1 MHLKEQTK
9 TGATRTLTTAICDW
23 LVGLCFREKQKIES
37 HKTSLLGVE
46 CIEGHFAFVREA
58 IMDLTTLFYN
68 LREEVSCSVCS
79 DLFTDPKHLSCLHSF
94 CLKCLNRWYET
105 CGGGQAIKCPKCQ
118 TLSRVPAS
126 GDLKDLPT
134 SFYLNGLIDVLA
146 IKECK
151 NTQVTCGN
159 CDKKSSEA
167 SYCFQCCIFYCEQCL
182 VGHNMMR
189 DKKEHRVLAVKEFQ
203 DKDYE
208 DVLKRPVFCS
218 KERHQ
223 KEELKYYCKECET
236 ALCQTCVILNHGGH
250 DLRLIEEEA
259 ENKTLEIKSILQS
272 QREGLD
278 GKLNVIVQLDEDCAK
293 VIQQSEIARRDVQR
307 FADGLIKT
315 IQAKMKNI
323 ITAVENQ
330 TKKSLESLKAKR
342 SAIQQ
347 QVNAT
352 ESSLKEAD
360 KLLKRSTTA
369 EVVQLRKSLQTIFQG
384 LNQTESIVHDPSS
397 LQTLVFVENQ
407 KTIDT
412 VNGEELGFLCME
424 EGYRKKPSEFLAEG
438 KGLKEGTVGRKAQFN
453 LITRNA
459 ERKQWY
465 YEGDRVTVEIKDE
478 QERECVTQ
486 VKIDDNKNGIYK
498 ITYFPIVQGTF
509 KLLVKVNGEHISC
522 SPFTVILKP
531 FQAKPVLSFGKE
543 GSGDGMFEYPLGVAV
558 SDKDEIVVADQ
569 CKHRV
574 QVFDSN
580 GTFLRSFGH
589 KGVNAGEFNCPYGI
603 AINKDRNIFVADRYN
618 HRVQIFSW
626 EGRHLGSFGGKGS
639 LDSQLDHPWG
649 LSLDSAG
656 NVIVADIGNRL
667 IKIFTPDGRFV
678 TKIGGKGSFSFPVH
692 CVQCGEYFIV
702 SDSDEHCIKVFN
714 NVGHFQYKFGRQ
726 GQGDGEF
733 KYPRFLSMTQ
743 SKHLLVCDKVNNRIQ
758 VFELDGKFVGKF
770 GTNGR
775 KLGEFK
781 NPFSVAVLS
790 DDQIVV
796 CDKTN
801 HRMQIFR

>member
-1 MHLKEQTK
+1 M
-9 TGATRTLTTAICDW
+9 TLTVAVCDW
-23 LVGLCFREKQKIES
+23 LVVLYFREKLKIES

-46 CIEGHFAFVREA
+46 CIEGHFAFVPEA
-58 IMDLTTLFYN
+58 IMDLTKLFHN

-94 CLKCLNRWYET
+94 CLKCLKRWYET
-105 CGGGQAIKCPKCQ
+105 CGGGEAIKCPKCQ
-118 TLSRVPAS
+118 TLSRIPAS

-151 NTQVTCGN
+151 KTQVTCGN

-236 ALCQTCVILNHGGH
+236 ALCQTCVTLNHGGH

-278 GKLNVIVQLDEDCAK
+278 AKLNVIAQLDEDCAK
-293 VIQQSEIARRDVQR
+293 LIQQSEIARRDVQK

-315 IQAKMKNI
+315 IQAKMQNI
-323 ITAVENQ
+323 ITSVEKQ
-330 TKKSLESLKAKR
+330 TKKSLESLKAK
-342 SAIQQ
+342 SSEIQQ
-347 QVNAT
+347 QINVT
-352 ESSLKEAD
+352 ESSLEEAD

-369 EVVQLRKSLQTIFQG
+369 EVVQLKKSLQTIFDG
-384 LNQTESIVHDPSS
+384 LNQTEPIVHDPSS
-397 LQTLVFVENQ
+397 LQTFVFVENQ
-407 KTIDT
+407 KMLDV
-412 VNGEELGFLCME
+412 VNGEELGFLK
-424 EGYRKKPSEFLAEG
+424 EGNRTKPSESLAEG
-438 KGLKEGTVGRKAQFN
+438 EGLKEGTVARKAQFN
-453 LITRNA
+453 LITRNK
-459 ERKQWY
+459 ERKQCY
-465 YEGDRVTVEIKDE
+465 DERNRVSVEIKDE
-478 QERECVTQ
+478 QGQECVTQ
-486 VKIDDNKNGIYK
+486 VQMDDNKNGIYK
-498 ITYFPIVQGTF
+498 ITYYPRINGTF

-531 FQAKPVLSFGKE
+531 FQVKPVLSFGKK
-543 GSGDGMFEYPLGVAV
+543 GSGDGMFKFPLGVAV
-558 SDKDEIVVADQ
+558 SDRDEIVVADNDN
-569 CKHRV
+569 HRV
-574 QVFDSN
+574 QVFDGN

-589 KGVNAGEFNCPYGI
+589 KGENAGEFNCPIGI
-603 AINKDRNIFVADRYN
+603 AINKDRNIFVADNNN
-618 HRVQIFSW
+618 HRVHILSW
-626 EGRHLGSFGGKGS
+626 EGRHLSSFGGKGS
-639 LDSQLDHPWG
+639 LDSQFSRPWG
-649 LSLDSAG
+649 LSLDSTG
-656 NVIVADIGNRL
+656 NVIIADKGHKL

-678 TKIGGKGSFSFPVH
+678 MKIGGQGSLKDSLD

-702 SDSDEHCIKVFN
+702 SDSDEHCIKVFSRE
-714 NVGHFQYKFGRQ
+714 GHFQYKFGKK
-726 GQGDGEF
+726 GEGDGEF
-733 KYPRFLSMTQ
+733 NYPCFLSVTQ
-743 SKHLLVCDKVNNRIQ
+743 SKHLLVCDWDNHRIQ

-770 GTNGR
+770 GTNGS
-775 KLGEFK
+775 KLGEF
-781 NPFSVAVLS
+781 NYPFSVAVLS
-790 DDQIVV
+790 NDQIVV
-796 CDKTN
+796 SDYNN
-801 HRMQIFR
+801 HRIQIFQ

>member
-1 MHLKEQTK
+1 M
-9 TGATRTLTTAICDW
+9 
-23 LVGLCFREKQKIES
+23 IES
-37 HKTSLLGVE
+37 HKISFVE
-46 CIEGHFAFVREA
+46 RIEGHFSLVPEA
-58 IMDLTTLFYN
+58 IMDLTTLFHN

-79 DLFTDPKHLSCLHSF
+79 DLFTDPRHLSCLHSF

-105 CGGGQAIKCPKCQ
+105 CGGGQTIKCPKCQ

-151 NTQVTCGN
+151 KTQVTCGN

-218 KERHQ
+218 KEGHQ

-236 ALCQTCVILNHGGH
+236 ALCQTCVTLNHGGH
-250 DLRLIEEEA
+250 DLKLIEEEA
-259 ENKTLEIKSILQS
+259 KNKTLEIKSILKS

-278 GKLNVIVQLDEDCAK
+278 AKLNVIAQLDEDCAK
-293 VIQQSEIARRDVQR
+293 VIQQSEIARRDVQK
-307 FADGLIKT
+307 FVDGLIKT

-347 QVNAT
+347 QINAT

-360 KLLKRSTTA
+360 KLLKRSTNA
-369 EVVQLRKSLQTIFQG
+369 EVVQLKKSSQTIFHRVDQI
-384 LNQTESIVHDPSS
+384 EPIVYGPSS
-397 LQTLVFVENQ
+397 LQTYVFVEN
-407 KTIDT
+407 KKMLDI
-412 VNGEELGFLCME
+412 VNGEEIGVLE
-424 EGYRKKPSEFLAEG
+424 EAFRTKASESVAEG
-438 KGLKEGTVGRKAQFN
+438 EGLKEGTVARKARFN
-453 LITRNA
+453 VTTRYA

-465 YEGDRVTVEIKDE
+465 DEKDRVKVEFKDD
-478 QERECVTQ
+478 QGQECVTEVQ
-486 VKIDDNKNGIYK
+486 IDDNKDGTYK
-498 ITYFPIVQGTF
+498 ITYYPRVQGTF

-531 FQAKPVLSFGKE
+531 FQVKPVLSFGNYGWDE
-543 GSGDGMFEYPLGVAV
+543 GMFKNPRGVAV
-558 SDKDEIVVADQ
+558 SDGDEIVVADNQ
-569 CKHRV
+569 NHRV
-574 QVFDSN
+574 QVFESN

-589 KGVNAGEFNCPYGI
+589 KGENDGEFKHPFGI
-603 AINKDRNIFVADRYN
+603 AIDKDRKIFVADSNNRI
-618 HRVQIFSW
+618 QILSW
-626 EGRHLGSFGGKGS
+626 EGRHLDSFGGKGS
-639 LDSQLDHPWG
+639 LDSQLSDPWG
-649 LSLDSAG
+649 LSLDSTG
-656 NVIVADIGNRL
+656 NVIVADSGNKV

-678 TKIGGKGSFSFPVH
+678 MKIGEQGSFSYPVH
-692 CVQCGEYFIV
+692 CVQCGEYFIA
-702 SDSDEHCIKVFN
+702 SDSVEHCIKVFN
-714 NVGHFQYKFGRQ
+714 REGHFQYKFGKQ

-733 KYPRFLSMTQ
+733 NRPRFLSVTQ
-743 SKHLLVCDKVNNRIQ
+743 SKHLLVCDKNNLIIQ
-758 VFELDGKFVGKF
+758 VFELDGKFVGI
-770 GTNGR
+770 
-775 KLGEFK
+775 
-781 NPFSVAVLS
+781 
-790 DDQIVV
+790 Q
-796 CDKTN
+796 
-801 HRMQIFR
+801 

>member
-1 MHLKEQTK
+1 
-9 TGATRTLTTAICDW
+9 
-23 LVGLCFREKQKIES
+23 
-37 HKTSLLGVE
+37 
-46 CIEGHFAFVREA
+46 
-58 IMDLTTLFYN
+58 MDLTTLFYN

-151 NTQVTCGN
+151 KTQVTCGN

-236 ALCQTCVILNHGGH
+236 ALCQTCVTLNHGGH

-278 GKLNVIVQLDEDCAK
+278 AKLNVIAQLDEDCAK

-347 QVNAT
+347 QINAT

-369 EVVQLRKSLQTIFQG
+369 EVVQLKKSLQTIFDG
-384 LNQTESIVHDPSS
+384 LNQTEPIVHDPSS
-397 LQTLVFVENQ
+397 LQTFVFVENQ
-407 KTIDT
+407 KMLDV
-412 VNGEELGFLCME
+412 VNGEELGFLK
-424 EGYRKKPSEFLAEG
+424 EGNRTKPSESLAEG
-438 KGLKEGTVGRKAQFN
+438 EGLKEGTVARKAQFN
-453 LITRNA
+453 LITRNK
-459 ERKQWY
+459 ERKQCY
-465 YEGDRVTVEIKDE
+465 DERNRVSVEIKDE
-478 QERECVTQ
+478 QGQECVTQ
-486 VKIDDNKNGIYK
+486 VQMDDNKNGIYK
-498 ITYFPIVQGTF
+498 ITYYPRINGTF

-531 FQAKPVLSFGKE
+531 FQLKPVLSFGKC
-543 GSGDGMFEYPLGVAV
+543 GSGNGRFKYPRGVAV
-558 SDKDEIVVADQ
+558 SDGDEIVVADSQ
-569 CKHRV
+569 NYRV
-574 QVFDSN
+574 QVFDRN
-580 GTFLRSFGH
+580 GTLLRSFGH
-589 KGVNAGEFNCPYGI
+589 KGENDGEFNYRPTGI
-603 AINKDRNIFVADRYN
+603 AINQDRQIFVADRGN
-618 HRVQIFSW
+618 HRIQIFSW

-639 LDSQLDHPWG
+639 LDSQLLNPRG
-649 LSLDSAG
+649 LSLDSTG
-656 NVIVADIGNRL
+656 NIIVADAGNKL
-667 IKIFTPDGRFV
+667 MKIFTPDGRFV
-678 TKIGGKGSFSFPVH
+678 MKIGGSFSFPDH
-692 CVQCGEYFIV
+692 CVQCGEYLIV
-702 SDSDEHCIKVFN
+702 SDFSEHCIKVFN
-714 NVGHFQYKFGRQ
+714 REGHFQYKFGKN
-726 GQGDGEF
+726 GKGGGDF
-733 KYPRFLSMTQ
+733 NYPRFLLGTQ
-743 SKHLLVCDKVNNRIQ
+743 SKHLLVCDEGSHRIQ
-758 VFELDGKFVGKF
+758 VFEIDGKFVGKF
-770 GTNGR
+770 GTDGT
-775 KLGEFK
+775 KVGEFK
-781 NPFSVAVLS
+781 EPFSVAVLS
-790 DDQIVV
+790 NDHIVV
-796 CDKTN
+796 CDKNN
-801 HRMQIFR
+801 HRIQIFQ